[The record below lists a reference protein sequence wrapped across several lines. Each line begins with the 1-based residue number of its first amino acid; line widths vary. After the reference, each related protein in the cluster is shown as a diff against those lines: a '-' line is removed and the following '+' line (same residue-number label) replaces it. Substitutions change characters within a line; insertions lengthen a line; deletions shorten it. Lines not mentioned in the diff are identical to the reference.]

1 MMRFEGFVRD
11 EMNERDQQILDAA
24 LSVFLRYGVKRSSM
38 SDIAKEANVARQTL
52 YNAFASKNE
61 VLCAMIRLFS
71 DRSLARIDADLGPDQ
86 SLDSQLG
93 IIFQHTVM
101 APYERLHES
110 PNAADFIEGC
120 NQAAKEEIAAQDEQT
135 RLLIEALLKPY
146 ARTLKQS
153 GVSAKQLSD
162 FIQRSSSAAKHSAT
176 DRRHLNALLNTLTI
190 MVMHTLEMTAPAQSA

>member
-1 MMRFEGFVRD
+1 MRFEGFVRD

>member
-1 MMRFEGFVRD
+1 MRFEGFVRG

-52 YNAFASKNE
+52 YNAFASKDD

-71 DRSLARIDADLGPDQ
+71 ERSLARIGAELEPDM
-86 SLDSQLG
+86 SLDSQLSV
-93 IIFQHTVM
+93 IFQHTVI

-120 NQAAKEEIAAQDEQT
+120 NQAAKEEIAAQDEQI
-135 RLLIEALLKPY
+135 RLMIESLLKPY
-146 ARTLKQS
+146 GSLLKQN

-176 DRRHLNALLNTLTI
+176 DRRHLNALLKTLTV
-190 MVMHTLEMTAPAQSA
+190 MVMQTLGTTPATPRA